1 MLCVVCL
8 SRREQTKG
16 GVPMKIEISALLGKR
31 EPYKDFSFDL
41 VPEEIEDS
49 AGLPEDIT
57 LTSPV
62 KVEGRIKD
70 CDGYFTVKATISAGY
85 ETVCDRC
92 LAPIKDKTEFTLEK
106 IAVTSASELEK
117 IGADE
122 DEVVYVEDGG
132 IDMDRD
138 IIEELSLELPLYHL
152 CSEDCP
158 GLCDVCG
165 KRLEGECRCKKE
177 KEIDPRMES
186 FQKLLEKMKKE

>member
-1 MLCVVCL
+1 
-8 SRREQTKG
+8 
-16 GVPMKIEISALLGKR
+16 MKTEISALLGKR
-31 EPYKDFSFDL
+31 ETVKEFSFDL
-41 VPEEIEDS
+41 VPEKVEDS
-49 AGLPEDIT
+49 AGLPEDVS

-62 KVEGRIKD
+62 KVSGRIKD
-70 CDGYFTVKATISAGY
+70 CDGYFTVWAEVTAEY
-85 ETVCDRC
+85 ETACDRC
-92 LAPIKDKTEFTLEK
+92 LAPIKGKTGFEINK

-122 DEVVYVEDGG
+122 DEVVFVEDGG
-132 IDMDRD
+132 IDMDRE

-165 KRLEGECRCKKE
+165 KRLDGACRCKKE

-186 FQKLLEKMKKE
+186 FQKLLEKMKNE